1 LKGGK
6 PVTKYEVQVA
16 VRYLK
21 LQFEKGVGRS
31 IAKIITELVT
41 NADDSYKRMT
51 PEEVSTNKNYGD
63 IRIVANRR
71 KKKFLVIDQAQGI
84 SKEEMKE
91 KFVPYGEESGDRKAG
106 WRTRSLFGK
115 GLRDVLFT
123 QKYGVVK
130 SIKNNQSSIAEFY
143 YGSTRGSKD
152 KRPIIDIDDHPPK
165 VNRDIRLSWGIDENG
180 TCVEFRLREDLNFP
194 RRETILEKLRRFYM
208 LRMINSNP
216 NRRVFLQYIDS
227 NGEETIDQIKFSFPS
242 GELIEKRSLD
252 VSFDNRVFP
261 TEIEIW
267 RAENDLLQ
275 GTAGYEDREG
285 GLLLIDEDDNV
296 MDLTLFRYDNDP
308 SASRLFGTVR
318 IKGAGEY
325 IRMKLN
331 SDPPEE
337 ILTEDREGL
346 VRRHG
351 FYRKISEVVETILKP
366 IIEDE
371 ERRRRLQSGGF
382 SSETL
387 ARYNQAIDSLNALYQ
402 KLVGKADFTD
412 GFAGKKPKLPEYLSF
427 IRPELA
433 ITENV
438 LTPIVLMI
446 NCDKFP
452 TDSKVAVVS
461 DNESI
466 SIRPETFLI
475 ARQSPE
481 SALLVKVLRINGC
494 KAGIGG
500 NIIAKAIDI
509 EGFER
514 SAELK
519 ISVVDKEVF
528 YPPNGI
534 AFKPSHVRL
543 HEEAK
548 RKLYLYLD
556 VERIPTGSTIELACD
571 SEAFELE
578 LTSIE
583 FREEMKITEEVGCL
597 EVTISARGNV
607 GQHAQVV
614 ASSGSYSDKASVEI
628 IKRSKEPETPKEG
641 GRFKPP
647 IFEPIPNLKVQTWLR
662 SDGTILINTLDP
674 LNKAYFGDNPV
685 ESVQGPTAKRH
696 CQIRLADLVL
706 DECLNQIVTDAW
718 SKNTI
723 EKRHP
728 NNPEMDIRMYIAEWK
743 YEYGQEIHKHFVTV
757 QSDLPTS

>member
-1 LKGGK
+1 M
-6 PVTKYEVQVA
+6 TKYEVQVA

-31 IAKIITELVT
+31 TAKIITELVT
-41 NADDSYKRMT
+41 NADDSYKRMS
-51 PEEVSTNKNYGD
+51 PEEASTNKNYGD
-63 IRIVANRR
+63 VKIVANRR

-84 SKEEMKE
+84 SKEEMQQ

-123 QKYGVVK
+123 QKYGVVR

-143 YGSTRGSKD
+143 YGSTRASKE

-165 VNRDIRLSWGIDENG
+165 VNRDIRLNWEIQETG
-180 TCVEFRLREDLNFP
+180 TCVEFRLREDLSFP
-194 RRETILEKLRRFYM
+194 RRETICEKLRKFYM

-216 NRRVFLQYIDS
+216 NRRVLLQYIDS
-227 NGEETIDQIKFSFPS
+227 NGEETIDQIKYSFPS
-242 GELIEKRSLD
+242 GELIEKRSMD
-252 VSFDNRVFP
+252 MSFDNRVFP
-261 TEIEIW
+261 IEIEIW

-325 IRMKLN
+325 IRLKLN

-337 ILTEDREGL
+337 ISTEDREGL
-346 VRRHG
+346 ARRHG
-351 FYRKISEVVETILKP
+351 FYRKIAETVEIILKP

-371 ERRRRLQSGGF
+371 EKRRRLQSGGF

-387 ARYNQAIDSLNALYQ
+387 ARYSQAIDSLNALYQ

-438 LTPIVLMI
+438 LTPVALMI

-452 TDSKVAVVS
+452 TDTKAMVVS
-461 DNESI
+461 NSESI
-466 SIRPETFLI
+466 SIRPETFSI
-475 ARQSPE
+475 VRQSPE
-481 SALLVKVLRINGC
+481 SALFVKVLRTNGN
-494 KAGIGG
+494 KAGIVG
-500 NIIAKAIDI
+500 NIIAKAADLN
-509 EGFER
+509 GSER

-534 AFKPSHVRL
+534 AFKPSHVLL
-543 HEEAK
+543 HEGAK
-548 RKLYLYLD
+548 RKLYLYID
-556 VERIPTGSTIELACD
+556 VEKISPGSTIELVCN

-578 LTSIE
+578 STSVD
-583 FREEMKITEEVGCL
+583 FREEMKINEEVGCL
-597 EVTISARGNV
+597 EITISARGNV
-607 GQHAQVV
+607 GQHAQVM
-614 ASSGSYSDKASVEI
+614 ASSGSYSDKASVVI
-628 IKRSKEPETPKEG
+628 VKKTDDNETPKEG

-647 IFEPIPNLKVQTWLR
+647 TFEPIPNLKVQTWLR

-685 ESVQGPTAKRH
+685 ESVQGSTAKRH

-728 NNPEMDIRMYIAEWK
+728 NNPELDIRMYIAEWK

-757 QSDLPTS
+757 QSEIPTSEESKS